1 MNKLQL
7 PQAKLFYIVGEA
19 YRKRMID
26 ETERRLLKG
35 TKQSYKR
42 KNNHWQCLNILDSR
56 TKRHIINSDW
66 KTNRACSCTWAEP
79 KSLVGN
85 SKSRYS
91 TANLGVQQPVEQE
104 EASSPW
110 GEFLRRKKYGMK
122 GQQHGQEVQE
132 LKSLIKPEKAD
143 WFI

>member
-42 KNNHWQCLNILDSR
+42 KNNHW
-56 TKRHIINSDW
+56 
-66 KTNRACSCTWAEP
+66 
-79 KSLVGN
+79 
-85 SKSRYS
+85 
-91 TANLGVQQPVEQE
+91 
-104 EASSPW
+104 
-110 GEFLRRKKYGMK
+110 
-122 GQQHGQEVQE
+122 
-132 LKSLIKPEKAD
+132 
-143 WFI
+143 